1 TTRDASAQRGIAG
14 REHAFAASPE
24 SRAVEGRRAVHRG
37 RRLVLPGR
45 APSRTVRAEISENTR
60 GFRASA
66 HRNSRREGRRREPPG
81 FEYERPDSVRAA
93 LDSLARH
100 GSKAKLLA
108 GGYSL
113 VPMLNLRLIKPGR
126 LIDVSRLTELQYIVE
141 EFGQLR
147 VGALTTH
154 NTILRSSVIAANC
167 PIVVEAYQHV
177 ANHSIRNRGTLGG
190 NLCHNDPAFEMPLVM
205 VLVGGTML
213 ARSAR
218 TQRTIAADRFFQA
231 PFATD
236 LAADEMLVE
245 IRIPRLP
252 PGHGYGFT
260 EISQRFGDRALIAG
274 GCVLT
279 IRYGNCRDV
288 RLGFRN
294 AVHNLFRIPA
304 AEAAL
309 EGKPASA
316 TAIDAA
322 AEAVAKTLPPATDL
336 HADEAYRRDVAATL
350 TRRMLRAACARAGA
364 NIPE

>member
-1 TTRDASAQRGIAG
+1 MK
-14 REHAFAASPE
+14 
-24 SRAVEGRRAVHRG
+24 
-37 RRLVLPGR
+37 
-45 APSRTVRAEISENTR
+45 
-60 GFRASA
+60 
-66 HRNSRREGRRREPPG
+66 PPV
-81 FEYERPDSVRAA
+81 FEYERPPTVRGA
-93 LDSLARH
+93 LEALSKH
-100 GSKAKLLA
+100 GGKAKLLA
-108 GGYSL
+108 GGHSL
-113 VPMLNLRLIKPGR
+113 IPQLNLRAISPGR
-126 LIDVSRLTELQYIVE
+126 LIDIGRLTELQYIVE
-141 EFGQLR
+141 DYGQLR
-147 VGALTTH
+147 IGALTTH
-154 NTILRSSVIAANC
+154 NTIFRSAAVASGC
-167 PIVVEAYQHV
+167 PIMIEAYQHV
-177 ANHSIRNRGTLGG
+177 ANHSIRNHGTLGG

-218 TQRTIAADRFFQA
+218 TQRTIAADRFFKA

-252 PGHGYGFT
+252 PGHGYAFI
-260 EISQRFGDRALIAG
+260 EISQRFGDRAVIAG
-274 GCVLT
+274 GCVMT

-294 AVHNLFRIPA
+294 AVHNLFRITA

-316 TAIDAA
+316 AAIDAT
-322 AEAVAKTLPPATDL
+322 AEAVAKTLPPAADL

-364 NIPE
+364 NIPD

>member
-1 TTRDASAQRGIAG
+1 MK
-14 REHAFAASPE
+14 
-24 SRAVEGRRAVHRG
+24 
-37 RRLVLPGR
+37 
-45 APSRTVRAEISENTR
+45 
-60 GFRASA
+60 
-66 HRNSRREGRRREPPG
+66 PPV
-81 FEYERPDSVRAA
+81 FEYERPPTVRGA
-93 LDSLARH
+93 LEALSKH
-100 GSKAKLLA
+100 GGKAKLLA
-108 GGYSL
+108 GGHSL
-113 VPMLNLRLIKPGR
+113 IPQLNLRAISPGR
-126 LIDVSRLTELQYIVE
+126 LIDIGRLAELQYIVE
-141 EFGQLR
+141 DYGQLR
-147 VGALTTH
+147 IGTLTTH
-154 NTILRSSVIAANC
+154 NTIFRSAAVASGC
-167 PIVVEAYQHV
+167 PIMIEAYQHV

-218 TQRTIAADRFFQA
+218 TQRTIAADRFFKA

-252 PGHGYGFT
+252 PGHGYAFI
-260 EISQRFGDRALIAG
+260 ELSQRFGDRAVIAG

-316 TAIDAA
+316 AAIDAT
-322 AEAVAKTLPPATDL
+322 AEAVAKTLPPAADL